1 MRYVLANWKMYP
13 TVDEAVALLRQIQ
26 DGLRARHGPEPTLP
40 LVIACA
46 PFVSLAPLRAEV
58 DDRLVRLGAQNC
70 HWERR
75 GPYTGEI
82 SPLMLQG
89 LVDYVMLG
97 HSERRTAGESDDDV
111 AAKVAAAVDAG
122 LVPIVFAGEDEPG
135 ESARRQVEQRL
146 RHRLREI
153 DLARHHVLVVYEPTW
168 AIGAD
173 RPADPGYVDGMVHH
187 LKTELRRLG
196 ASRPEV
202 LYGGTVAD
210 ENVDGFARL
219 DVLDGVGATRGSLD
233 ADRFLAMVDRVTA
246 PTGPAGGASSDR
258 ATHPGGDPS
267 AT

>member
-13 TVDEAVALLRQIQ
+13 TVGEAVALLGKIQ
-26 DGLRARHGPEPTLP
+26 EGLRGRQGPERTLP
-40 LVIACA
+40 LVIVCA

-82 SPLMLQG
+82 SPLMLEG

-97 HSERRTAGESDDDV
+97 HSERRATGESDDDV
-111 AAKVAAAVDAG
+111 AAKVAASVDVG
-122 LVPIVFAGEDEPG
+122 LVPIVFAGEDQPG
-135 ESARRQVEQRL
+135 DSARRQVEQRL

-173 RPADPGYVDGMVHH
+173 RPADPEYVHGMVHH

-233 ADRFLAMVDRVTA
+233 ADRFLAMVDRVAA
-246 PTGPAGGASSDR
+246 PTGSAGGDVERSGNA
-258 ATHPGGDPS
+258 PGDPS